1 MSTLSALEPLL
12 IAVPSKGRLQE
23 NAFGFFARAGLTLTQ
38 SRGARDYRGAIAGLP
53 GVEILFLSA
62 SEIARELASGGTHFG
77 ITGEDLIRESIAEA
91 DVKLDMLT
99 PLGFGHADLVIAV
112 PRAWIDVDTLADLDD
127 LAHDFVEK
135 RGRRLR
141 VATKFTHST
150 RMFFAAH
157 GISDYRIV
165 ESLGATEGAPN
176 AGTADIIVDITST
189 GETLAANG
197 LKILRDGVMLKSQAC
212 LMAARGASWQV
223 EQRQALP
230 QILRRIEAIAAA
242 KRYVIVEPAGLSAP
256 LLNYAQVLADAP
268 AIIVMA
274 HGQFACPKK
283 DAANLCEALIHAGAE
298 MVTTRRVDALY
309 LADGTKAADQFL
321 AGLEH

>member
-1 MSTLSALEPLL
+1 MNRL
-12 IAVPSKGRLQE
+12 IIGIPSKGRLQE
-23 NAFGFFARAGLTLTQ
+23 ATLSLLDEAGLSVQ
-38 SRGARDYRGAIAGLP
+38 SLGGKVRDYIGTIPSLAEVDVHFLQAAEIIAALGEGAIHL
-53 GVEILFLSA
+53 GV
-62 SEIARELASGGTHFG
+62 
-77 ITGEDLIRESIAEA
+77 TGEDLLREGLRDA
-91 DVKLDMLT
+91 DQKVEILK

-150 RMFFAAH
+150 RMFFASH

-212 LMAARGASWQV
+212 LMAAKTAPWQAG
-223 EQRQALP
+223 QRQALS

-242 KRYVIVEPAGLSAP
+242 KRYVIVEPAGISAP

-268 AIIVMA
+268 ATIVMA

-283 DAANLCEALIHAGAE
+283 EAANLCEALISAGAE

-321 AGLEH
+321 SALDGRQ

>member
-1 MSTLSALEPLL
+1 MSRL
-12 IAVPSKGRLQE
+12 IIGIPSKGRLQE
-23 NAFGFFARAGLTLTQ
+23 ATLSLLEEAGLSVQ
-38 SRGARDYRGAIAGLP
+38 SFGGKVRDYIGTIPSLAGVDVHFLQAAEIIAALGDGAIHL
-53 GVEILFLSA
+53 GV
-62 SEIARELASGGTHFG
+62 
-77 ITGEDLIRESIAEA
+77 TGEDLLREGLRDA
-91 DVKLDMLT
+91 DQKVEILK

-150 RMFFAAH
+150 RMFFASC

-176 AGTADIIVDITST
+176 AGTADIVVDITST

-212 LMAARGASWQV
+212 LMAARGASWQA
-223 EQRQALP
+223 EQRQALS

-242 KRYVIVEPAGLSAP
+242 KRYVIVEPAGISAP
-256 LLNYAQVLADAP
+256 LLSYGEVLANAP
-268 AIIVMA
+268 TTIVMA

-283 DAANLCEALIHAGAE
+283 DAASLCEALITAGAE

-309 LADGTKAADQFL
+309 LADGTKAADRFL
-321 AGLEH
+321 AGLEP

>member
-1 MSTLSALEPLL
+1 MSRL
-12 IAVPSKGRLQE
+12 ILGIPSKGRLQE
-23 NAFGFFARAGLTLTQ
+23 ATLSLLEEAGLSVQ
-38 SRGARDYRGAIAGLP
+38 SLGGKGRDYIGTIPSLRQVDVHFLQAAEIIAALGEGTIHL
-53 GVEILFLSA
+53 GV
-62 SEIARELASGGTHFG
+62 
-77 ITGEDLIRESIAEA
+77 TGEDLLREGLSDA
-91 DVKLDMLT
+91 DQKVEILK

>member
-1 MSTLSALEPLL
+1 MSRL
-12 IAVPSKGRLQE
+12 IIGIPSKGRLQE
-23 NAFGFFARAGLTLTQ
+23 ATLSLLDEAGLSVQ
-38 SRGARDYRGAIAGLP
+38 SLGGKVRDYIGTIPSLAGVDVHFLQAAEIIAALGEGAIHL
-53 GVEILFLSA
+53 GV
-62 SEIARELASGGTHFG
+62 
-77 ITGEDLIRESIAEA
+77 TGEDLLREGLRDA
-91 DVKLDMLT
+91 DQKVEILK

-150 RMFFAAH
+150 RMFFASH

-212 LMAARGASWQV
+212 LMAARSAPWQS
-223 EQRQALP
+223 EQRQALS

-242 KRYVIVEPAGLSAP
+242 KRYVLVEPAGISAP
-256 LLNYAQVLADAP
+256 LLNYAQVLAHEP
-268 AIIVMA
+268 AAIVMA

-283 DAANLCEALIHAGAE
+283 QAANLCEALIAAGAE

-321 AGLEH
+321 AGLER